1 MNFRKSSERGGVI
14 SNPKIFIANFGLL
27 NRVFF
32 GIKMIQRGIFRVC
45 FFFNNLKRN
54 LKKKKKKEEENEKE
68 FELEEKDDVDN
79 GDKEEEG
86 GKEEEADEAQ
96 DGGRP
101 PFCNCNQFTC
111 ECSPHSCN
119 DIFAES

>member
-1 MNFRKSSERGGVI
+1 MRAFFLTLTGFFPNLPSIFLNLSIFPNFTTPSLE
-14 SNPKIFIANFGLL
+14 
-27 NRVFF
+27 
-32 GIKMIQRGIFRVC
+32 
-45 FFFNNLKRN
+45 
-54 LKKKKKKEEENEKE
+54 KEEENEKE